1 MPLGAARFG
10 LISGVSGS
18 LELIQRQTFSSQST
32 INFTS
37 SSIVDFDVHFFT
49 FNHTLGGNT
58 PALRVSSD
66 GGSSYLNNNEYDWNY
81 RLMNRETV
89 ATNEYRSTGTYFLPL
104 QRTQASEWSLGS
116 NVWIYNMNNAN
127 KYTHFTIQSTGANTT
142 DDTTYYVKTFFGNG
156 FVEDKAVHNA
166 LQLLPNTGTLTGTA
180 SLYGLKQS

>member
-18 LELIQRQTFSSQST
+18 LELIQTQTFSSQST

-104 QRTQASEWSLGS
+104 QRSQASEWSLGS

-127 KYTHFTIQSTGANTT
+127 KYTHFTIQSTGANTS
-142 DDTTYYVKTFFGNG
+142 DDTNYYVKTFFGNG